1 MKKGFTLVEL
11 LVVVAILGVLAAVGI
26 VSFGGFLTNSKENTA
41 RSNHK
46 QICTWM
52 QTEITKCQLGESQ
65 IKLIPQDQSCNSLTT
80 SAKFEGWFANHL
92 DSEWKNPYDPSAKSA
107 DSRDECSDNLGQINL
122 QNSDD
127 DMCVKIQTKVKK
139 DSPCLVC
146 NVCRD

>member
-46 QICTWM
+46 QICTWI
-52 QTEITKCQLGESQ
+52 QTEVTRCQLGDAQ
-65 IKLIPQDQSCNSLTT
+65 IKLGDSTHSCNSQTITPLYE
-80 SAKFEGWFANHL
+80 SWFASHL
-92 DSEWKNPYDPSAKSA
+92 DSEWKNPYDPSKKSA
-107 DSRDECSDNLGQINL
+107 DANDECSDNLGQINID
-122 QNSDD
+122 NSDD
-127 DMCVKIQTKVKK
+127 DMCLKIQTKVKK
-139 DSPCLVC
+139 DEPCLVC

>member
-52 QTEITKCQLGESQ
+52 QTEMIKCETGESQ
-65 IKLIPQDQSCNSLTT
+65 INLHPQVQNCNSQTRVQDYHN
-80 SAKFEGWFANHL
+80 WFTNHL
-92 DSEWKNPYDPSAKSA
+92 DSEWKNPYDPSKKSA
-107 DSRDECSDNLGQINL
+107 DVRDECSDNLGQINMD
-122 QNSDD
+122 NTDD
-127 DMCVKIQTKVKK
+127 DMCVVIRTYVKK
-139 DSPCLVC
+139 DEPCVVC
-146 NVCRD
+146 NVCKF